1 MNVEM
6 KKEYNAPVL
15 VTLGSAE
22 QLTQNVNVLGSGD
35 TLFSNLN
42 PS

>member
-22 QLTQNVNVLGSGD
+22 QMTQNVNVLGSCD
-35 TLFSNLN
+35 TIFSNLN